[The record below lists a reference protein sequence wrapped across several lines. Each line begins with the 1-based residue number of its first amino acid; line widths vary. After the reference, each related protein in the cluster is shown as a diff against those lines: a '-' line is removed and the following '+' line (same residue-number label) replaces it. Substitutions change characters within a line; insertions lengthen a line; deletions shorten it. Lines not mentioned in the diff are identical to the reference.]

1 MSAVLSEEQLDYL
14 RSIDSPTVANAI
26 EIFDIRPRTEGYM
39 TPDIKAR
46 FPELGPVVGYAVTA
60 KISAKKPSGTPVSR
74 SDFLDYVLSLPGPRV
89 VVMEDIDEPALG
101 AFWGEVQS
109 NVFTAVGCVGCV
121 TNGSVRDLNEA
132 KELNFKFVSKEISV
146 SHGYVHL
153 VEFGAPVTV
162 GGLTVNPGELIH
174 ADQHGVVEVPIDA
187 AKEMKSAVDSVLAKE
202 RRTIEYCQS
211 PNFTVEGLKK
221 LVG

>member
-14 RSIDSPTVANAI
+14 SSNDSPTVANAI

-74 SDFLDYVLSLPGPRV
+74 SDFLDYVLSLPAPRV